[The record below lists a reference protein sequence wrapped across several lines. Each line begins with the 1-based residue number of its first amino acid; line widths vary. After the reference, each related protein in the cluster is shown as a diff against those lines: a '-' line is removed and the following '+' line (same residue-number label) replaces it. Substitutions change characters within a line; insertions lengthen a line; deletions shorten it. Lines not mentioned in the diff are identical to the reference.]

1 MKVSGISSFNNYGIT
16 KNNSVNFGKFKDKET
31 EISVF
36 HIVHANRLDPEATFK
51 RIDKCD
57 YVELYTD
64 DEGEIRLN
72 TDDIRMQRND
82 LRNTCKVLKQFGSCN
97 SGAKVQKLADIIKTS
112 DERIAENERQKK
124 IYLTDEELKAA
135 LAMVRRDREIAEA
148 KLEEHL
154 MWLNS

>member
-1 MKVSGISSFNNYGIT
+1 MKDTGISLFNNYGIT
-16 KNNSVNFGKFKDKET
+16 KNNYVTFGKFSDKEP
-31 EISVF
+31 EISIF
-36 HIVHANRLDPEATFK
+36 NIVYANRIDTHATFK

-57 YVELYTD
+57 YVELYTN

-82 LRNTCKVLKQFGSCN
+82 LRNTCKTLKQFGSCN
-97 SGAKVQKLADIIKTS
+97 SGEKVQKLADIIKTS

>member
-1 MKVSGISSFNNYGIT
+1 
-16 KNNSVNFGKFKDKET
+16 
-31 EISVF
+31 
-36 HIVHANRLDPEATFK
+36 
-51 RIDKCD
+51 
-57 YVELYTD
+57 
-64 DEGEIRLN
+64 
-72 TDDIRMQRND
+72 MQRND

-97 SGAKVQKLADIIKTS
+97 SGEKVQKLADIIKTS